1 MRVFFTGIGGIG
13 MSALARYCK
22 HAGYEV
28 AGYDRTPS
36 DLTAE
41 LEAEGIDIHYDDCAA
56 NIPEPFR
63 NSDTQVIYTPAVPND
78 SNELNWFRNN
88 GNNLMKRSA
97 MLGQIA
103 RDKKTIAV
111 AGTHGKTTTSTML
124 AWLLT
129 ETGKPC
135 TAFLGG
141 IAKNFNSNLLLS
153 SSELLVAE
161 ADEYD
166 RSFLQLYPHI
176 AIVTAADADH
186 LDIYG
191 TEEEMKKTFGQF
203 VAQIDPEGVLILK
216 KGVDIPLNGMR
227 CKTVSYSYDNS
238 EADFY
243 AFNIEQQNGF
253 YRFDIHTPNF
263 TIANCS
269 LGLPGRVN
277 VENAVAAVAAAVFAG
292 ADIDRISRA
301 LSSFVGVKRRFDL
314 QINTP
319 QHVYIDD
326 YAHHPEEL
334 SAAITSIRQM
344 FPDRKILA
352 IFQPH
357 LYTRTRDFADE
368 FAKSLSLPDE
378 LILLDIYPAREL
390 PIAGVSSQMI
400 FDKVTIDKKTLCRK
414 NELLELLQTVDIDV
428 IVTLGAGDIDRF
440 VAPVNELLS
449 EKYKI
454 EK

>member
-1 MRVFFTGIGGIG
+1 MRVFFIGIGGIG

-36 DLTAE
+36 ELTSE
-41 LEAEGIDIHYDDCAA
+41 LEAEGIAIHYDDCVA
-56 NIPEPFR
+56 NIPESFR
-63 NSDTQVIYTPAVPND
+63 NIDTLVVYTPAVPND

-88 GNNLMKRSA
+88 GNEVRKRSA
-97 MLGQIA
+97 ILGQIA
-103 RDKKTIAV
+103 RDKKTLAV

-124 AWLLT
+124 AWLLN

-141 IAKNFNSNLLLS
+141 ISKNFNSNLLLAT
-153 SSELLVAE
+153 SELLVVE

-166 RSFLQLYPHI
+166 RSFLQLYPQI

-191 TEEEMKKTFGQF
+191 TEKEMKNTFGQF
-203 VAQIDPEGVLILK
+203 VAQIDPDGVLILK
-216 KGVDIPLNGMR
+216 KDVDIPLNGIR
-227 CKTVSYSYDNS
+227 CRTVSYSYNNS
-238 EADFY
+238 AADFY

-263 TIANCS
+263 TIENCT
-269 LGLPGRVN
+269 LGLPGKVN
-277 VENAVAAVAAAVFAG
+277 VENAVAAVAAAIFAG
-292 ADIDRISRA
+292 ADINKISQA
-301 LSSFVGVKRRFDL
+301 LATFVGVKRRFDV

-357 LYTRTRDFADE
+357 LYTRTRDFADQ
-368 FAKSLSLPDE
+368 FAQSLSLPDE

-390 PIAGVSSQMI
+390 PIAGVSSQII
-400 FDKVTIDKKTLCRK
+400 FDKVTIDKKTMCRK
-414 NELLELLQTVDIDV
+414 DDLLALLKTIDIDV
-428 IVTLGAGDIDRF
+428 VVTLGAGDIDRF
-440 VAPVNELLS
+440 VAPINEMLG
-449 EKYKI
+449 EKI
-454 EK
+454 QD